1 MGGSVKQCQ
10 MRTGKSCTPPLKR
23 ETDAGYFGRLPTKPY
38 AHMFEH
44 DDQQLGG
51 RDQCRVQ
58 KAIDALKAG
67 DVLLV
72 TRIDRLARSTRDL
85 LNVLHQ
91 IAEKGGGFKSLGDPM
106 IDTTSPHGRL
116 LLQIMGALA
125 EFERSMILARTSEGR
140 ARALERGVKFGRKSK
155 LTPFQKR
162 EVLNRVANGES
173 HADLARVFAV
183 NPSTIYGL
191 IAASANV

>member
-1 MGGSVKQCQ
+1 MKDSNMPILGYSRVSTDGQTLDAQHASLIAAGAAKVFSEKVSGVITGRKQ
-10 MRTGKSCTPPLKR
+10 L
-23 ETDAGYFGRLPTKPY
+23 
-38 AHMFEH
+38 
-44 DDQQLGG
+44 
-51 RDQCRVQ
+51 Q
-58 KAIDALKAG
+58 KAIDALKSG

-91 IAEKGGGFKSLGDPM
+91 ITEKGAGFKSLGDPM

-125 EFERSMILARTSEGR
+125 EFERSMILARTAEGR
-140 ARALERGVKFGRKSK
+140 KRALDRGVKFGRKPK

-173 HADLARVFAV
+173 QADLARVFAV
-183 NPSTIYGL
+183 NPSTIYRMV
-191 IAASANV
+191 ASAG